1 METVTFVAL
10 PAASRSW
17 TSIFF
22 MAEDQLGY
30 CSRSVRTAL
39 TSAAA
44 ASIVIECEDWSLMG
58 RGYLFRLPDSN
69 RYFSAMNEIF
79 QPALEP
85 AATAGNLTNLVA
97 ERAWF
102 EPERIMV
109 SRPLGDGW
117 QPVSARE
124 LEAEIRA
131 TAKGLI
137 AAGVNIGDRV
147 AIMART
153 RYEWTILDFAIWF
166 AGGVTV
172 PIYETSSAEQVDWIM
187 TDSHSVAIIVETPQL
202 RDLVKPVLP
211 SFTANIWTMTENV
224 LAQLAY
230 LGRDVSDA
238 EIDRRRGALNPD
250 SLATLI
256 YTSGTT
262 GKPKGVQL
270 THGNFLAEC
279 GNVVQGAADLF
290 MKPGGS
296 TLLFLP
302 VAHVFGRM
310 VQIGSIR
317 AGLHLAHCGDV
328 LGRLT
333 TDLAS
338 FKPTFVLAVPRI
350 FEKVYNG
357 AEAKAD
363 AAGKGAIFRKAAA
376 VAIEYSQALDSGK
389 ISPTLRIKHAL
400 FDKLVYSKI
409 RHGLG
414 GRVEAAISGGAPLG
428 ERLGHFY
435 RGAGIRVLEGY
446 GLTET
451 TAGAT
456 LNLTTAHR
464 VGSVG
469 KPIPGTTIKIA
480 DDGEVLI
487 KGPIVMRGYWQND
500 AANKEVFTDDGYFRS
515 GDLGKLDEE
524 GFLYIVGRK
533 KELIVT
539 SGGKNV
545 APAVL
550 EDRLRAHPLVS
561 QCIVVGDNQPY
572 IAALVTIDP
581 EAIKSWIA
589 ANKKDGATVADLTK
603 DPDLIAVIQTA
614 VDEANKAV
622 SRAES
627 IRKFTILPVD
637 FTIAGGHLTA
647 KLSVKRHVVQKEFA
661 KEIADLFA

>member
-1 METVTFVAL
+1 MTE
-10 PAASRSW
+10 
-17 TSIFF
+17 
-22 MAEDQLGY
+22 
-30 CSRSVRTAL
+30 
-39 TSAAA
+39 
-44 ASIVIECEDWSLMG
+44 
-58 RGYLFRLPDSN
+58 
-69 RYFSAMNEIF
+69 YFA
-79 QPALEP
+79 PALEP

-117 QPVSARE
+117 QPVTARE
-124 LEAEIRA
+124 FEAEIRA

-137 AAGVNIGDRV
+137 ASGVQIGDRV

-166 AGGVTV
+166 AGGITV
-172 PIYETSSAEQVDWIM
+172 PIYETSSPEQVDWILS
-187 TDSHSVAIIVETPQL
+187 DSASVAIIVETPQL
-202 RDLVKPVLP
+202 KDLITPVL
-211 SFTANIWTMTENV
+211 TNQVKNCWVMTENV

-230 LGRDVSDA
+230 LGRDISDQ
-238 EIDRRRGALNPD
+238 EIDNRRNALNPD
-250 SLATLI
+250 TLATLI

-279 GNVVQGAADLF
+279 GNVVMGAADLF

-310 VQIGSIR
+310 VQIGAVR
-317 AGLHLAHCGDV
+317 AGLHLAHCPDV

-333 TDLAS
+333 KDLAS
-338 FKPTFVLAVPRI
+338 FQPTFVLAVPRI
-350 FEKVYNG
+350 FEKVYNS
-357 AEAKAD
+357 AESKAD
-363 AAGKGAIFRKAAA
+363 AAGKGAIFRAAA
-376 VAIEYSQALDSGK
+376 NVAIEYSKALDAGNVPLSLK
-389 ISPTLRIKHAL
+389 LKHGL
-400 FDKLVYSKI
+400 FDKLVFSKI

-435 RGAGIRVLEGY
+435 RGAGVRVLEGY

-456 LNLTTAHR
+456 LNLTTHHK

-469 KPIPGTTIKIA
+469 KPIPGTTIKID

-500 AANKEVFTDDGYFRS
+500 AANKEVFTEDGYFRS

-524 GFLYIVGRK
+524 GYLYIVGRK

-561 QCIVVGDNQPY
+561 QCMVVGDNQPY
-572 IAALVTIDP
+572 IAALITIDP
-581 EAIKSWIA
+581 DSLKGWIS
-589 ANKKDGATVADLTK
+589 ANKKDGATIADLTK

-661 KEIADLFA
+661 AEIAELFA

>member
-1 METVTFVAL
+1 
-10 PAASRSW
+10 
-17 TSIFF
+17 
-22 MAEDQLGY
+22 
-30 CSRSVRTAL
+30 
-39 TSAAA
+39 
-44 ASIVIECEDWSLMG
+44 
-58 RGYLFRLPDSN
+58 
-69 RYFSAMNEIF
+69 
-79 QPALEP
+79 
-85 AATAGNLTNLVA
+85 
-97 ERAWF
+97 
-102 EPERIMV
+102 
-109 SRPLGDGW
+109 
-117 QPVSARE
+117 
-124 LEAEIRA
+124 
-131 TAKGLI
+131 
-137 AAGVNIGDRV
+137 
-147 AIMART
+147 
-153 RYEWTILDFAIWF
+153 
-166 AGGVTV
+166 
-172 PIYETSSAEQVDWIM
+172 
-187 TDSHSVAIIVETPQL
+187 
-202 RDLVKPVLP
+202 
-211 SFTANIWTMTENV
+211 
-224 LAQLAY
+224 
-230 LGRDVSDA
+230 
-238 EIDRRRGALNPD
+238 
-250 SLATLI
+250 LATLI

-270 THGNFLAEC
+270 THGNFLSEC
-279 GNVVQGAADLF
+279 GNVAMGAADLF

-310 VQIGSIR
+310 VQIGAIR
-317 AGLHLAHCGDV
+317 SGLHLAHCSDV
-328 LGRLT
+328 IGRLA

-363 AAGKGAIFRKAAA
+363 AAGKGSIFRAAA
-376 VAIEYSQALDSGK
+376 NVAIEYSKALDAGSVPLALK
-389 ISPTLRIKHAL
+389 LKHGL

-435 RGAGIRVLEGY
+435 RGAGVRVLEGY

-456 LNLTTAHR
+456 LNLTTAHK

-515 GDLGKLDEE
+515 GDLGRLDEE
-524 GFLYIVGRK
+524 GYLYIVGRK

-581 EAIKSWIA
+581 EAIKGWIT
-589 ANKKDGATVADLTK
+589 ANKKDGATLAELTK

-647 KLSVKRHVVQKEFA
+647 KLSVKRHVVHKEFA
-661 KEIADLFA
+661 AEIAELFA